1 MRAKHV
7 AGSVGSGVGSGV
19 DTEDGGVRKPVT
31 GGARTG
37 EAKEEGWTGPKEGE
51 RPTSPSG
58 AG

>member
-7 AGSVGSGVGSGV
+7 AGSVGSGV
-19 DTEDGGVRKPVT
+19 DTEDGGVRKAVT